1 MTHSLEKLWSC
12 IIRLAA
18 GVSVLRRSKLMASL
32 APERCLGHGSVGIPW
47 LSRECEHAV
56 SWRAISHV
64 LQVAFFKTQD
74 EEDHQEEEYRGK
86 LKAES
91 FPRGGQGTH

>member
-1 MTHSLEKLWSC
+1 M
-12 IIRLAA
+12 
-18 GVSVLRRSKLMASL
+18 
-32 APERCLGHGSVGIPW
+32 
-47 LSRECEHAV
+47 